1 MTAKK
6 NSNLYVYRDDLDE
19 LKRIAEEYVFL
30 GKSIKLEGNKLTV
43 FATPPK
49 KPTKKKDRN
58 DRDKGRSP
66 RPTRD

>member
-6 NSNLYVYRDDLDE
+6 NSNIYVYRDNLDE

-30 GKSIKLEGNKLTV
+30 GRSVKIEGNKLTV
-43 FATPPK
+43 FAIAPK
-49 KPTKKKDRN
+49 RPSRKKDDN
-58 DRDKGRSP
+58 DKRRSP